1 MMSSLRIAKVFGI
14 DIEIHLT
21 FFLLLA
27 FFFIAMGFNG
37 LALIIGV
44 FFFVTIH
51 ELCHS
56 LAASYFGIKVKRIT
70 LLPIGGIA
78 SMSEVPTKPYQE
90 LIISLAGPLSNMIIV
105 IVFYYP
111 LYLLLGREQLMYPL
125 LVMAGRA
132 PYAGQFNV
140 IAHIYWINLVLAVFN
155 IIPAFP
161 MDGGRVLRSLLAYK
175 LGYREATKVAV
186 RLGHI
191 FALLFGYIGIVH
203 GQIFLIL
210 VAVFI
215 YMAASSEGMQVD
227 VQETIKKYSVRDILA
242 KDFAF
247 VRAETPL
254 SAMLELML
262 HTHQEDYP
270 VMDGENMIGFIT
282 KREILKGIHERGKAA
297 LAGEVMRLDVPAVE
311 ISSDLAKVQAI
322 MQKHGSPAL
331 PVKSNKRIVGVV
343 TIDDIT
349 KIYILEHEKGRGA

>member
-1 MMSSLRIAKVFGI
+1 MMSSLRIARVFGI
-14 DIEIHLT
+14 DIEIHIT
-21 FFLLLA
+21 FILLLA
-27 FFFIAMGFNG
+27 FFFIAMGVSG

-44 FFFVTIH
+44 FFFVTVH

-78 SMSEVPTKPYQE
+78 SMSEVPSKPHQE
-90 LIISLAGPLSNMIIV
+90 LVISLAGPLSNMIIV
-105 IVFYYP
+105 VVFYYP

-125 LVMAGRA
+125 LVMIGRA

-161 MDGGRVLRSLLAYK
+161 MDGGRVLRSLLAYRM
-175 LGYREATKVAV
+175 GFRNATNVAV

-191 FALLFGYIGIVH
+191 FALIFGYIGIVH
-203 GQIFLIL
+203 GHIFLIL
-210 VAVFI
+210 VAVFV
-215 YMAASSEGMQVD
+215 YMAASSEGMQVE
-227 VQETIKKYSVRDILA
+227 VQETIKKYSVKDILA

-282 KREILKGIHERGKAA
+282 KREILKGLHEKGKAA
-297 LAGEVMRLDVPAVE
+297 LAGEVMRLDVPAVGM
-311 ISSDLAKVQAI
+311 SADLYLVQTM
-322 MQKHGSPAL
+322 MQKYATPAL
-331 PVKSNKRIVGVV
+331 PVKSGRRIVGIV
-343 TIDDIT
+343 TIGDIS
-349 KIYILEHEKGRGA
+349 KIYMLEHEKGRTT